1 MNNIEIF
8 KSISGL
14 VLANCY
20 DNFPLKIKLS
30 PSELALLLGDEYWDE
45 SLNTISDNVSDYV
58 RKRSP
63 AAIARPTVEW
73 MASSGL
79 ITYESYKDG
88 YFTNVCLT
96 AKGLEAIESKK
107 GFGDKLL
114 SAAKNLAKDTLK
126 SEAKEQLRNVFS
138 EVLSWSIQKS
148 PTIFQSITNI
158 LPP

>member
-14 VLANCY
+14 VLAKCY

-30 PSELALLLGDEYWDE
+30 PNELALSLGDEYWDE
-45 SLNTISDNVSDYV
+45 SLRKISDNAHDYV
-58 RKRSP
+58 RNRSP
-63 AAIARPTVEW
+63 AAIAKPTVEW

-79 ITYESYKDG
+79 ITYDSYNDG

-107 GFGDKLL
+107 GIGDKLL
-114 SAAKNLAKDTLK
+114 TAAKNLVKDELR
-126 SEAKEQLRNVFS
+126 SQAKEQLRNVFS
-138 EVLSWSIQKS
+138 EVLSWSIQHS

-158 LPP
+158 MTP